1 MRKTAVLL
9 FSLVASV
16 IATPEVTTL
25 DNGLVVIT
33 EEMGYTR
40 SVVVLVQ
47 YRVGSR
53 NETDEISGISHFTEH
68 MLFNGT
74 PGMPDTRFWQIVQ
87 KNGGMAN
94 GGTGQD
100 QTTYFLQF
108 PADRLEE
115 ALVIESDRMRNCPM
129 DSAVVAE
136 EIGVVLDEWRLGQDS
151 PDNTLWRRMAET
163 MHPAHPYRRS
173 VIGTGETISAYTAES
188 VKEYYDT
195 WYQPGNAVLV
205 IAGDIDSDRTLDLVE
220 QYFGLIPGRDIPEL
234 MLPEDPPLEGPVRE
248 AFVFPAD
255 AVRLMISF
263 QGCKMLHPDI
273 APLHFI
279 AAYLTSG
286 RTSWLE
292 NNLVLT
298 GLASGAWADAPWS
311 VDPDAFSISVTLQEG
326 VSADSVE
333 LLIQNELQRLST
345 ELLDPELME
354 GIKQRY
360 AASEILSSDNPLSVA
375 YLRAYNWNQTGD
387 PLYSETF
394 LRAIEALTP
403 QDVRSAAQRYF
414 IPERTAVAVL
424 TPGGEAPVSSADPD
438 PHRELVPPDDLE
450 WNGLSVTPA
459 DIAVPDRSV
468 SDGVSRFTLD
478 NGVTLLV
485 RDDHT
490 FPIVEIMFTFPMG
503 DRRTMPG
510 MAGLAELTGE
520 TMMGGTDDLERLS
533 FHRRLEDIGAGTWLS
548 TGDAYALGNTYG
560 LSESAETLFL
570 STSDLLRRPALREE
584 DFLAARERMTG
595 SIRTGREQP
604 MGRVFSEADLVLEW
618 EGEAYITSEETM
630 GRISIDDIRDYYRA
644 CVRPSETVIAVVG
657 DITPER
663 ALELTERYFSDWA
676 EPAVPLPSLAEYS
689 FRTVPG
695 DTLVVVMPGRIQAA
709 TAVMCPAPGL
719 DSPDEPAFAM
729 AARILGSGIS
739 SRLGSYIREQQG
751 LAYAVWGGTNS
762 MSSGLRET
770 ARFMAMYSTGASMN
784 ARALQSTVNECQRLA
799 SDGVEEMELLLEQ
812 SRAVGAHALGCDTYG
827 DLARYL
833 AVTEAMGFP
842 LNRDLERLRQTTA
855 LTTSQVREAA
865 AKYFTGNWF
874 VYTAGG
880 IGEDMEPLDQ

>member
-1 MRKTAVLL
+1 MRRAAVLVL
-9 FSLVASV
+9 SLAAAA

-47 YRVGSR
+47 YRVGAR
-53 NETDEISGISHFTEH
+53 NETDDISGISHFTEH

-74 PGMPDTRFWQIVQ
+74 PTMPDTRFWQIVQ

-100 QTTYFLQF
+100 FTTYYLQF

-115 ALVIESDRMRNCPM
+115 ALAIESDRMRNCPM

-136 EIGVVLDEWRLGQDS
+136 EIGVVLDEWRLGEDS
-151 PDNTLWRRMAET
+151 PDNALWRLTAQR
-163 MHPAHPYRRS
+163 MHPAHPYRRP
-173 VIGTGETISAYTAES
+173 VIGTEETIRAYTASS
-188 VKEYYDT
+188 VKDYYDT

-205 IAGDIDSDRTLDLVE
+205 IVGDIDTGRTLELVE
-220 QYFGLIPGRDIPEL
+220 QYFGPIPGSPIPEL
-234 MLPEDPPLEGPVRE
+234 VLPEDPPLDGPLRDE
-248 AFVFPAD
+248 LVFPAD
-255 AVRLMISF
+255 ATRLMISF
-263 QGCKMLHPDI
+263 QGCEVVHPDMV
-273 APLHFI
+273 PLSFI
-279 AAYLTSG
+279 AVYLSSG

-298 GLASGAWADAPWS
+298 GLASGAWASAPWG
-311 VDPDAFSISVTLQEG
+311 VDPDPFSIGVTLQEG

-333 LLIQNELQRLST
+333 LLVLNELQRLST

-360 AASEILSSDNPLSVA
+360 AASEILSQDNPLSMA

-387 PLYSETF
+387 PLHHSRF
-394 LRAIEALTP
+394 LEAVQSLTP
-403 QDVRSAAQRYF
+403 RDVRTAAAEYF
-414 IPERTAVAVL
+414 VPERMAVAVL
-424 TPGGEAPVSSADPD
+424 MPGGEAPAASADPD
-438 PHRELVPPDDLE
+438 PHRELVPPDDLS
-450 WNGLSVTPA
+450 WDGLSVTR
-459 DIAVPDRSV
+459 DDLAVPDRSV
-468 SDGVSRFTLD
+468 SEGVSRFTLE

-490 FPIVEIMFTFPMG
+490 FPIIEIMFTFPMG
-503 DRRTMPG
+503 VRRTTPG
-510 MAGLAELTGE
+510 MAGLAALTGE
-520 TMMGGTDDLERLS
+520 TMMGGTDELDRLS
-533 FHRRLEDIGAGTWLS
+533 FHRRLEEIGAGTWLN
-548 TGDAYALGNTYG
+548 TGDAFTLGNTYG
-560 LSESAETLFL
+560 LSEFADTLFL
-570 STSDLLRRPALREE
+570 STSDLLRRPAMREE
-584 DFLAARERMTG
+584 DFLAARERMIG
-595 SIRTGREQP
+595 RIRTGREQP
-604 MGRVFSEADLVLEW
+604 MGRVFSEADLAF
-618 EGEAYITSEETM
+618 EGEGAAYITTEETL
-630 GRISIDDIRDYYRA
+630 GRISIDDARGFRKA
-644 CVRPSETVIAVVG
+644 CARPSETVIAVVG
-657 DITPER
+657 DITPEM
-663 ALELTERYFSDWA
+663 ALELAGRYFSDWA
-676 EPAVPLPSLAEYS
+676 EPAEPLPPLAEYS

-695 DTLVVVMPGRIQAA
+695 DTLVAMMPGRIQAA

-719 DSPDEPAFAM
+719 DSPDEPAFSM

-739 SRLGSYIREQQG
+739 SRLGRYIREQQG

-784 ARALQSTVNECQRLA
+784 ARALHSTVNECQRLA

-812 SRAVGAHALGCDTYG
+812 SRAVGAHALGYDTYG
-827 DLARYL
+827 ALARYL
-833 AVTEAMGFP
+833 AVTEAMGLP
-842 LNRDLERLRQTTA
+842 LDRDIERLRQTTA
-855 LTTSQVREAA
+855 LTAAQVREAA

>member
-1 MRKTAVLL
+1 MRATAVIL
-9 FSLVASV
+9 FSLVASA

-40 SVVVLVQ
+40 SVVVVVQ
-47 YRVGSR
+47 YRVGAR
-53 NETDEISGISHFTEH
+53 NETDEIAGISHFTEH

-74 PGMPDTRFWQIVQ
+74 PSMPDTRFWQIVQ

-94 GGTGQD
+94 GGTGRD
-100 QTTYFLQF
+100 QTTYFLKF

-115 ALVIESDRMRNCPM
+115 ALAIESDRMRNCPM
-129 DSAVVAE
+129 DSAVVAD
-136 EIGVVLDEWRLGQDS
+136 EIGVVLDEWRLGEDS
-151 PDNTLWRRMAET
+151 PDNALWQRMAET
-163 MHPAHPYRRS
+163 MHPAHPYGRP

-205 IAGDIDSDRTLDLVE
+205 IVGNIDTGRTLELVE
-220 QYFGLIPGRDIPEL
+220 QYFGPIPGSGIPGL
-234 MLPEDPPLEGPVRE
+234 ALPDDPPLDGPVRE
-248 AFVFPAD
+248 ELVFPAD
-255 AVRLMISF
+255 ATRLMISVR
-263 QGCKMLHPDI
+263 GCEMVSPDM
-273 APLHFI
+273 APLSFI

-298 GLASGAWADAPWS
+298 GLASSAWASISWS
-311 VDPDAFSISVTLQEG
+311 VDPDAFSIGVILQEG

-333 LLIQNELQRLST
+333 ILIQNELQRLST

-360 AASEILSSDNPLSVA
+360 AASEILSSDDPLSVA
-375 YLRAYNWNQTGD
+375 FIRARNWNMAGD
-387 PLYSETF
+387 PLYHSRF
-394 LRAIEALTP
+394 LEAIASLTP
-403 QDVRSAAQRYF
+403 QDVRNTAQKYF
-414 IPERTAVAVL
+414 IPARTAVAVL
-424 TPGGEAPVSSADPD
+424 TPGGEAPAASPDPD

-450 WNGLSVTPA
+450 WDGLSVTPA
-459 DIAVPDRSV
+459 DLAVPDRSV
-468 SDGVSRFTLD
+468 SDGVSRFTLE

-490 FPIVEIMFTFPMG
+490 FPIIEIMFAFPMG
-503 DRRTMPG
+503 ARRTTPD
-510 MAGLAELTGE
+510 MAGLAALTGE
-520 TMMGGTDDLERLS
+520 TMLGGTDELERLS
-533 FHRRLEDIGAGTWLS
+533 FHRRLEDIGAGTWLT
-548 TGDAYALGNTYG
+548 TGDAFAIGNTYG
-560 LSESAETLFL
+560 LSESAEMLFL
-570 STSDLLRRPALREE
+570 STSDLLIRPAMRED
-584 DFLAARERMTG
+584 DFIAARERMIG
-595 SIRTGREQP
+595 RVRTGREQP
-604 MGRVFSEADLVLEW
+604 MGRVFSEADLALE
-618 EGEAYITSEETM
+618 GAGSAYVTTEETL
-630 GRISIDDIRDYYRA
+630 GGISIDDILGFHRA

-663 ALELTERYFSDWA
+663 ALALTERYFLTWA
-676 EPAVPLPSLAEYS
+676 EPAVPVPSLAEYS
-689 FRTVPG
+689 FRNVPG
-695 DTLVVVMPGRIQAA
+695 DTLVAVMPGRIQAA
-709 TAVMCPAPGL
+709 TAVMCSAPGL

-751 LAYAVWGGTNS
+751 LAYSVWGGTNS
-762 MSSGLRET
+762 LSSGMRKT

-812 SRAVGAHALGCDTYG
+812 SRAVGAHALGYDTYG

-833 AVTEAMGFP
+833 AVTEAMGLP
-842 LNRDLERLRQTTA
+842 LNRDIERLRQITA

>member
-1 MRKTAVLL
+1 MKTTAFL
-9 FSLVASV
+9 FLALVA
-16 IATPEVTTL
+16 AAAAAPEVTTL

-47 YRVGSR
+47 YRVGAR
-53 NETDEISGISHFTEH
+53 NETDDISGISHFTEH

-74 PGMPDTRFWQIVQ
+74 PSMPDTRFWQIVQ

-136 EIGVVLDEWRLGQDS
+136 EIGVVLDEWRLNEDS
-151 PDNTLWRRMAET
+151 PDNALWRRMAET
-163 MHPAHPYRRS
+163 MHPVHPYRRP
-173 VIGTGETISAYTAES
+173 VIGTEETISAYTASS

-205 IAGDIDSDRTLDLVE
+205 IVGDIDAERTLELVE
-220 QYFGLIPGRDIPEL
+220 QYFGPIPGVAIPEL
-234 MLPEDPPLEGPVRE
+234 ILPQDPPLEGPVRDE
-248 AFVFPAD
+248 LVFPAD
-255 AVRLMISF
+255 AARLMIAF
-263 QGCKMLHPDI
+263 KGCKTVHPDMV
-273 APLHFI
+273 PLSFI

-286 RTSWLE
+286 RTSWFE
-292 NNLVLT
+292 NNLLLT
-298 GLASGAWADAPWS
+298 GLASRAWASAPWG
-311 VDPDAFSISVTLQEG
+311 VDPDPFTISVTLQEG

-333 LLIQNELQRLST
+333 LLVLNELQRLST

-360 AASEILSSDNPLSVA
+360 AASEILSQDNPLSVA
-375 YLRAYNWNQTGD
+375 YRRAYGWNQTGD
-387 PLYSETF
+387 PLHHSRF
-394 LRAIEALTP
+394 LEAIQSLTP
-403 QDVRSAAQRYF
+403 MDVRSAAQKYF
-414 IPERTAVAVL
+414 FPGNMAVGVL
-424 TPGGEAPVSSADPD
+424 TPGGEAPAASADPD
-438 PHRELVPPDDLE
+438 PHRELVPPEDLE
-450 WNGLSVTPA
+450 WDGLSVTPA
-459 DIAVPDRSV
+459 DIEVPERSV
-468 SDGVSRFTLD
+468 SDGVSRFTLE

-490 FPIVEIMFTFPMG
+490 FPIVEMMFTFPMG
-503 DRRTMPG
+503 ERRTMPG
-510 MAGLAELTGE
+510 LAGLAALTAE
-520 TMMGGTDDLERLS
+520 TMMGGTEDLDRLA
-533 FHRRLEDIGAGTWLS
+533 FHTRLEEIGAGTWLS
-548 TGDAYALGNTYG
+548 TGDAFALGNTYG
-560 LSESAETLFL
+560 LGEFAETLFL
-570 STSDLLRRPALREE
+570 STSDLLRRPAMDED
-584 DFLAARERMTG
+584 DFLAARERMIG
-595 SIRTGREQP
+595 RIRTGREQP

-618 EGEAYITSEETM
+618 EGEAYVISEETL
-630 GRISIDDIRDYYRA
+630 GRISIDDIRDFHRA

-663 ALELTERYFSDWA
+663 ALELAGLYFSDWT
-676 EPAVPLPSLAEYS
+676 EPAVPVPPLAEYS

-695 DTLVVVMPGRIQAA
+695 DTLVGVMPGRIQAA
-709 TAVMCPAPGL
+709 TAVMCPAPGM

-770 ARFMAMYSTGASMN
+770 ARFMAMYATGASMN
-784 ARALQSTVNECQRLA
+784 TRALQSTVNECLRMG

-812 SRAVGAHALGCDTYG
+812 SRAVSAHALGYDTYG

-833 AVTEAMGFP
+833 AVTEAMGLP
-842 LNRDLERLRQTTA
+842 LDHDIQRLRQTTA

-865 AKYFTGNWF
+865 ARYFTGDWF
-874 VYTAGG
+874 VFSAGG

>member
-1 MRKTAVLL
+1 MRTAAVLL
-9 FSLVASV
+9 FSLVAT
-16 IATPEVTTL
+16 AMAAPEVTTL
-25 DNGLVVIT
+25 QNGLVVIT

-47 YRVGSR
+47 YRVGAR

-74 PGMPDTRFWQIVQ
+74 PSMPDTRFWQIVQ
-87 KNGGMAN
+87 KNGGVAN

-115 ALVIESDRMRNCPM
+115 ALTIESDRMRNCPM

-136 EIGVVLDEWRLGQDS
+136 EIGVVLDEWRLGEDS
-151 PDNTLWRRMAET
+151 PDNALWQRMAQT
-163 MHPAHPYRRS
+163 MHPAHPYRRP
-173 VIGTGETISAYTAES
+173 VIGTEETINAYTAES

-205 IAGDIDSDRTLDLVE
+205 IAGDIDTERTLEMVE
-220 QYFGLIPGRDIPEL
+220 QYFGAIPGSAIPEPVL
-234 MLPEDPPLEGPVRE
+234 LQDPPLEGPVRE
-248 AFVFPAD
+248 SIVFPAD
-255 AVRLMISF
+255 ASRLMIAF
-263 QGCKMLHPDI
+263 RGCEFIHPDM
-273 APLHFI
+273 PSLSFI

-298 GLASGAWADAPWS
+298 GLASRAWASAPWG
-311 VDPDAFSISVTLQEG
+311 VDPGPFTIGVTLQEG
-326 VSADSVE
+326 VSADSVQ
-333 LLIQNELQRLST
+333 LLVLNELERLST
-345 ELLDPELME
+345 ELLDPDLMD
-354 GIKQRY
+354 GIKKRY
-360 AASEILSSDNPLSVA
+360 AASEILSQDNPLSVA
-375 YLRAYNWNQTGD
+375 YMRAYDWNMSGD
-387 PLYSETF
+387 PLHSEKF
-394 LRAIEALTP
+394 LEATQSLTP
-403 QDVRSAAQRYF
+403 LDVRNAAQKYF
-414 IPERTAVAVL
+414 VPGNMAVAVL
-424 TPGGEAPVSSADPD
+424 TPGGEAPAVTADSD

-450 WNGLSVTPA
+450 WDGLSLTTA
-459 DIAVPDRSV
+459 DIEVPERSV
-468 SDGVSRFTLD
+468 SEGVSRFTLE

-503 DRRTMPG
+503 ERRTMPG
-510 MAGLAELTGE
+510 MAGLAALTGE
-520 TMMGGTDDLERLS
+520 TMMGGTEDLDRLS
-533 FHRRLEDIGAGTWLS
+533 FHRRLEEIGAGTWLNPG
-548 TGDAYALGNTYG
+548 TALTIGNTYG

-570 STSDLLRRPALREE
+570 STSDLLRRPAMRED
-584 DFLAARERMTG
+584 DFQSARERMAG
-595 SIRTGREQP
+595 RIRTNREQP
-604 MGRVFSEADLVLEW
+604 MGRVFSEAELVLEW
-618 EGEAYITSEETM
+618 EGEAYVTSEETL
-630 GRISIDDIRDYYRA
+630 GRISIDDIRDFHRA

-663 ALELTERYFSDWA
+663 ALELAGQYFADWA
-676 EPAVPLPSLAEYS
+676 EPAVPVPPLAEYS
-689 FRTVPG
+689 FREVPG
-695 DTLVVVMPGRIQAA
+695 DTLVAVMPGRIQAA

-719 DSPDEPAFAM
+719 DSPDEPAFSM
-729 AARILGSGIS
+729 AARIMGSGIS

-770 ARFMAMYSTGASMN
+770 ARFMAMYATGVSMN
-784 ARALQSTVNECQRLA
+784 ARALQSTVNECSRLA

-812 SRAVGAHALGCDTYG
+812 SRSVGAHALGYDTYG

-842 LNRDLERLRQTTA
+842 LDWDLERLRQTTD

-865 AKYFTGNWF
+865 AKYFTGNWL

>member
-1 MRKTAVLL
+1 MRTAAMLIL
-9 FSLVASV
+9 SLVAAA
-16 IATPEVTTL
+16 IAMPEVTTL

-47 YRVGSR
+47 YRVGAR
-53 NETDEISGISHFTEH
+53 NETDDISGISHFTEH

-74 PGMPDTRFWQIVQ
+74 PSMPDTRFWQIVQ

-100 QTTYFLQF
+100 FTTYFLQF

-129 DSAVVAE
+129 DSATVAE

-151 PDNTLWRRMAET
+151 PDYSLWRLMAET
-163 MHPAHPYRRS
+163 MHPAHPYGRP
-173 VIGTGETISAYTAES
+173 VIGTEETIGAYTASS

-205 IAGDIDSDRTLDLVE
+205 IAGDIDTDRTLELVE
-220 QYFGLIPGRDIPEL
+220 QYFGPIPASAVPEL
-234 MLPEDPPLEGPVRE
+234 VLPEDPPLEGPVRDE
-248 AFVFPAD
+248 LVFPAD
-255 AVRLMISF
+255 AARLMISF
-263 QGCKMLHPDI
+263 KGCETVHPDM
-273 APLHFI
+273 APLSFI
-279 AAYLTSG
+279 AVYLTSG
-286 RTSWLE
+286 RTSWFE

-298 GLASGAWADAPWS
+298 GLASRAWASAPWG
-311 VDPDAFSISVTLQEG
+311 VDPDPFSISVTLQEG

-333 LLIQNELQRLST
+333 LLILNELQRLST
-345 ELLDPELME
+345 ELLDTELME

-360 AASEILSSDNPLSVA
+360 AASEILSQDNPLSVA

-387 PLYSETF
+387 PLHHSRF
-394 LRAIEALTP
+394 LEAIQSLTLH
-403 QDVRSAAQRYF
+403 DVRSAAQKYF
-414 IPERTAVAVL
+414 IPGHMAVAVL
-424 TPGGEAPVSSADPD
+424 TPGGDAPAASADPD
-438 PHRELVPPDDLE
+438 PHRELAPPDDLE
-450 WNGLSVTPA
+450 WDGLSVTTA
-459 DIAVPDRSV
+459 DLAVPDRSV
-468 SDGVSRFTLD
+468 SDGVSRFTLE

-485 RDDHT
+485 RNDHT
-490 FPIVEIMFTFPMG
+490 FPIIEIMFTVPMG
-503 DRRTMPG
+503 ERRAMPG
-510 MAGLAELTGE
+510 WAGLAGLTGE
-520 TMMGGTDDLERLS
+520 TMMGGTDDLDRLA
-533 FHRRLEDIGAGTWLS
+533 FHRRLEEIGAGTWLN
-548 TGDAYALGNTYG
+548 TGDAFTLGNTYG
-560 LSESAETLFL
+560 LSEHAETLFL
-570 STSDLLRRPALREE
+570 STSDLLRKPAMRE
-584 DFLAARERMTG
+584 DDYLAARERMIG
-595 SIRTGREQP
+595 RVRTGREQP

-618 EGEAYITSEETM
+618 EGEAHITSEETL
-630 GRISIDDIRDYYRA
+630 GRISIDDIRGFYRA

-663 ALELTERYFSDWA
+663 ALELAEQYFSDWA
-676 EPAVPLPSLAEYS
+676 EPAVPVPTLGEYS

-695 DTLVVVMPGRIQAA
+695 DTLVAVMPGRIQAA

-719 DSPDEPAFAM
+719 DSPDEPAFSM
-729 AARILGSGIS
+729 AASILGSGIS
-739 SRLGSYIREQQG
+739 SRLGRYIREQQG

-770 ARFMAMYSTGASMN
+770 ARFMAIYSTGASMN
-784 ARALQSTVNECQRLA
+784 ARALQSTVNECRRLA

-812 SRAVGAHALGCDTYG
+812 SSAVSAHALGYDTYG

-833 AVTEAMGFP
+833 AVTEAMGLP
-842 LNRDLERLRQTTA
+842 LDHDIQRLRQITA
-855 LTTSQVREAA
+855 LSPSQVREAA

>member
-1 MRKTAVLL
+1 MRTAAVLIL
-9 FSLVASV
+9 SLVAAA

-47 YRVGSR
+47 YRVGAR
-53 NETDEISGISHFTEH
+53 NETDEIAGISHFTEH

-74 PGMPDTRFWQIVQ
+74 PSMPDTRFWQIVQ

-100 QTTYFLQF
+100 ETTYFLKF
-108 PADRLEE
+108 PADKLEE
-115 ALVIESDRMRNCPM
+115 ALAIESDRMRNCPM

-151 PDNTLWRRMAET
+151 PDNALWRRMAET
-163 MHPAHPYRRS
+163 MHPVHHYRRP
-173 VIGTGETISAYTAES
+173 VIGTEETISAFTASS

-205 IAGDIDSDRTLDLVE
+205 IVGDIDTGRTLELVE
-220 QYFGLIPGRDIPEL
+220 QYFGPIPGRAIPEL
-234 MLPEDPPLEGPVRE
+234 VLPQDPPLEGPVRDE
-248 AFVFPAD
+248 LMFPAD
-255 AVRLMISF
+255 AARLTISF
-263 QGCKMLHPDI
+263 QGCEMLNPDV

-279 AAYLTSG
+279 AAYLNRG
-286 RTSWLE
+286 RTSWFE

-298 GLASGAWADAPWS
+298 GLASEAWTGTPWS
-311 VDPDAFSISVTLQEG
+311 LDPEAFSISVILQEG

-333 LLIQNELQRLST
+333 FLVMNELQRLST
-345 ELLDPELME
+345 EILDPELME
-354 GIKQRY
+354 DIKQRY
-360 AASEILSSDNPLSVA
+360 AAFEILSQDNPLSVA
-375 YLRAYNWNQTGD
+375 YIRAYDWNMTGD
-387 PLYSETF
+387 PLYSEKF
-394 LRAIEALTP
+394 LEAIESLTP
-403 QDVRSAAQRYF
+403 RDVRNAAQKYF
-414 IPERTAVAVL
+414 VPERTAVAVL
-424 TPGGEAPVSSADPD
+424 TPGGEAPVASADPD

-450 WNGLSVTPA
+450 WDGLSVTAA
-459 DIAVPDRSV
+459 DIAVPDRSI
-468 SDGVSRFTLD
+468 SEGVSRFTLD

-490 FPIVEIMFTFPMG
+490 FPIIEIMFTFPLG

-510 MAGLAELTGE
+510 WAGLAELTGE
-520 TMMGGTDDLERLS
+520 TMMGGTEDLDRLA
-533 FHRRLEDIGAGTWLS
+533 FHRRLEEIGAGTWLS
-548 TGDAYALGNTYG
+548 TGGAYTLGNTYG

-570 STSDLLRRPALREE
+570 STSDLLRRPAMREE
-584 DFLAARERMTG
+584 DFLAARERMAG
-595 SIRTGREQP
+595 GIRTNREQP
-604 MGRVFSEADLVLEW
+604 MGRVFSEAELVLEW
-618 EGEAYITSEETM
+618 EGEAYITSEETI
-630 GRISIDDIRDYYRA
+630 GRISIDDIRDFYRA

-663 ALELTERYFSDWA
+663 ALELAGQYFSEWE
-676 EPAVPLPSLAEYS
+676 EPAVPVPPLGEYS
-689 FRTVPG
+689 FRPVPG
-695 DTLVVVMPGRIQAA
+695 DTLVAVMPGRIQAA

-770 ARFMAMYSTGASMN
+770 ARFMAVYATGASMN
-784 ARALQSTVNECQRLA
+784 SRALQSTVNECRRLA
-799 SDGVEEMELLLEQ
+799 SDGIEEMELLLEQ
-812 SRAVGAHALGCDTYG
+812 SRAVGAHALGYDTYG

-842 LNRDLERLRQTTA
+842 LDQDIERLRQTTA

-874 VYTAGG
+874 VYSAGG